1 MRILTKREEIV
12 ILKMLDIEDNLGYG
26 SSRFVIECPIAVYNY
41 LSLDKST
48 RYVIKLAIGHGGFNQ
63 HEREVE
69 VWTECHNKNFLAEIV
84 AAGHFISIME
94 EVEVCDY
101 MDFADYVSD
110 YNEDDY
116 TAEEVAE
123 NWLSYDDEDP
133 EDPEYSHTVEV
144 YTKVAETIRFLAVYN
159 GDTSDNGQLGWT
171 KDGRCVAYDYGFIS
185 GQGCESQ
192 CSGDLVD
199 NVFDNECFRYYIN
212 ELTVILE
219 EMADT
224 EDKLNNLYHYITA
237 VEYTINSGDWTELI

>member
-1 MRILTKREEIV
+1 MRVLTKREEIV

-101 MDFADYVSD
+101 MDFAEYVGE
-110 YNEDDY
+110 YNEDDH
-116 TAEEVAE
+116 TAGKR
-123 NWLSYDDEDP
+123 N
-133 EDPEYSHTVEV
+133 
-144 YTKVAETIRFLAVYN
+144 
-159 GDTSDNGQLGWT
+159 QL
-171 KDGRCVAYDYGFIS
+171 
-185 GQGCESQ
+185 
-192 CSGDLVD
+192 
-199 NVFDNECFRYYIN
+199 
-212 ELTVILE
+212 
-219 EMADT
+219 
-224 EDKLNNLYHYITA
+224 YITA
-237 VEYTINSGDWTELI
+237 EPQQSDY